1 MQTDGTG
8 TGVEG
13 WVDALVLT
21 AGDWVVRIIL
31 ALVIFLIGRYVAR
44 LVRSLVVR
52 GMERGK
58 MDVTLRGF
66 LSNILYW
73 IMLVLVGIAVL
84 GTLGIEVLSFVAIL
98 GAAGLAVGLAFQG
111 TLSNFASGVMLL
123 LFRPLSVGDAVSV
136 GGNSGVVRDIGLF
149 TLEMDTFDGVRMIVP
164 NSKVYGETITN
175 YSTNPTRR
183 IDLVA
188 GVSYD
193 DDLEVAGE
201 VLRRMVAS
209 DSRILPEPQPMVA
222 VTELADSSVNFTVRV
237 WTAAEDFWQTNWDL
251 TRRIKDDLEAAGCS
265 IPYPQRDLHLFDA
278 GQGDGPEGDP
288 DGGHTDRPDA
298 DRAAH
303 AAGRSDA
310 A

>member
-1 MQTDGTG
+1 MD
-8 TGVEG
+8 G
-13 WVDALVLT
+13 WVDALIIT
-21 AGDWVVRIIL
+21 AGDWVVRIVL
-31 ALVIFLIGRYVAR
+31 ALVIFLVGRYVAR
-44 LVRSLVVR
+44 LVRRLVVR
-52 GMERGK
+52 GMERGG
-58 MDVTLRGF
+58 MDPTLKGF

-73 IMLVLVGIAVL
+73 TLLTLVGIAVL

-123 LFRPLSVGDAVSV
+123 LFRPLSVGDAVLV

-149 TLEMDTFDGVRMIVP
+149 SIEMDTFDGVRMIVP
-164 NSKVYGETITN
+164 NSKVYGETIVN

-183 IDLVA
+183 IELVA

-193 DDLEVAGE
+193 DDLEVAGD
-201 VLRRMVAS
+201 VLRRMVTS
-209 DSRILPEPQPMVA
+209 DPRILPDPEPMVA

-237 WTAAEDFWQTNWDL
+237 WTTAEDFWQTNWDL

-278 GQGDGPEGDP
+278 GGVEDP
-288 DGGHTDRPDA
+288 DGDPGGEEGRNREGLPTPAASGNRRPDA
-298 DRAAH
+298 A
-303 AAGRSDA
+303 
-310 A
+310 

>member
-8 TGVEG
+8 SGLDG
-13 WVDALVLT
+13 WVDALIVT
-21 AGDWVVRIIL
+21 AGDWVARIIL
-31 ALVIFLIGRYVAR
+31 ALVIFLIGRYVAG

-123 LFRPLSVGDAVSV
+123 LFRPLAVGDAVSV

-193 DDLEVAGE
+193 DDLEVAGD
-201 VLRRMVAS
+201 VLREMVAS
-209 DSRILPEPQPMVA
+209 DSRILPEPEPTVA

-237 WTAAEDFWQTNWDL
+237 WTTAEDFWQTNWDL

-278 GQGDGPEGDP
+278 GEEGEPGGGPDEGESERIP
-288 DGGHTDRPDA
+288 GREPTR
-298 DRAAH
+298 
-303 AAGRSDA
+303 RSDA

>member
-8 TGVEG
+8 TGLDG
-13 WVDALVLT
+13 WMDALVVT
-21 AGDWVVRIIL
+21 AGDWVARIIL
-31 ALVIFLIGRYVAR
+31 AVVILLIGRYVAR

-66 LSNILYW
+66 LSKILYW

-209 DSRILPEPQPMVA
+209 DSRILPEPEPMVA
-222 VTELADSSVNFTVRV
+222 VTELADSSVNFTIRV
-237 WTAAEDFWQTNWDL
+237 WTTAEDFWQTNWDL

-265 IPYPQRDLHLFDA
+265 IPYPQRDLHLFDV
-278 GQGDGPEGDP
+278 GDDQEPGGGPGEGTSEETP
-288 DGGHTDRPDA
+288 DREPTR
-298 DRAAH
+298 
-303 AAGRSDA
+303 RSDA